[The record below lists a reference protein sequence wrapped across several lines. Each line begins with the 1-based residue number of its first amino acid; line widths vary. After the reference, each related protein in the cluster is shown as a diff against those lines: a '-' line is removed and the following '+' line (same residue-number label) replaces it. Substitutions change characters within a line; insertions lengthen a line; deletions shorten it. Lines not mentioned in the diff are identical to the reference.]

1 MIVYIDKGKTYCVDE
16 RGTTSNDLGIL
27 LFNYYDEHKRDRD
40 LQEVIEHVILREGSL
55 TYNYLEFSYN
65 YNVDNKYSLQKFQM
79 GSFLYNDNKKIY
91 VAYDVS
97 SEQKLIFLELVTII
111 RNNCK
116 ISKCKRCGRYFIAK
130 NNHNANYCDRV
141 DKTLGAT
148 CSKLGSAEAYKEKLT
163 KNPILLEYQKAYKR
177 LYARVRNGNM
187 EQAEFDNWIRDIT
200 IERDV
205 LAEEF
210 EQTQDLKIVLEF
222 KERLGNKK

>member
-116 ISKCKRCGRYFIAK
+116 
-130 NNHNANYCDRV
+130 
-141 DKTLGAT
+141 
-148 CSKLGSAEAYKEKLT
+148 
-163 KNPILLEYQKAYKR
+163 
-177 LYARVRNGNM
+177 
-187 EQAEFDNWIRDIT
+187 
-200 IERDV
+200 
-205 LAEEF
+205 
-210 EQTQDLKIVLEF
+210 
-222 KERLGNKK
+222 